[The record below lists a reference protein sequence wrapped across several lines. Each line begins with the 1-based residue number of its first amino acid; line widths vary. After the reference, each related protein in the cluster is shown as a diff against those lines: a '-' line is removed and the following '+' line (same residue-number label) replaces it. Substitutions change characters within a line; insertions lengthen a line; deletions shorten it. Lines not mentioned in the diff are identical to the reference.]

1 MTQTEPSPDPRPASF
16 RARARFLFTAIRDC
30 QDTIRAVDTKV
41 SILLAALAIPLRE
54 VATSVAAWHSHGYL
68 VTLGNV
74 LLTAAILT
82 YVLAA
87 VVAVRTLVG
96 IGDATV
102 HVRGARLENSFY
114 SGGLFRFSPWDALFN
129 HPKAKSTKT
138 VAEFTR
144 DLPQSEGAMVE
155 ELSMEAMAVAYIR
168 DIKLH
173 RQRVAFGATVVAG
186 ALGLL
191 GLIL

>member
-1 MTQTEPSPDPRPASF
+1 MANESASAAPLASF
-16 RARARFLFTAIRDC
+16 RARTRFLFSAIADG
-30 QDTIRAVDTKV
+30 QSTIRAVDTKV

-54 VATSVAAWHSHGYL
+54 VALVLAAWHETGYAWS
-68 VTLGNV
+68 GRNV
-74 LLTAAILT
+74 IFAFAILA
-82 YVLAA
+82 YVIAA

-114 SGGLFRFSPWDALFN
+114 SGGLFRFSLLDALFN
-129 HPKAKSTKT
+129 HPRAQSART
-138 VAEFTR
+138 VSEFMAA
-144 DLPQSEGAMVE
+144 LPQTEPAIVE

-173 RQRVAFGATVVAG
+173 RQRIAFGATVAAG
-186 ALGLL
+186 ALALA
-191 GLIL
+191 GLIA